1 MIIFAKNA
9 QRSSIRLAL
18 TVTSVVTSSV
28 LTTWTALERQLL
40 RIKLWTFTAK
50 VTLGARTT
58 SELTT
63 ERSVGA
69 FSTW

>member
-1 MIIFAKNA
+1 MVIFPKKV
-9 QRSSIRLAL
+9 QRSSIRLVL

-28 LTTWTALERQLL
+28 LTTWTALDRQLF

-58 SELTT
+58 RALTT
-63 ERSVGA
+63 VRSVLA
-69 FSTW
+69 FSRS